1 MCDSYSRSLSI
12 RLPPVLL
19 LRFSLLSTCSH
30 LLEGAL
36 LRCCMLLF
44 YLESLSSL
52 RAKRYA
58 RVWFSALRRLYS
70 ALNFLS
76 SYMNS
81 ARSSSSLLRY
91 SLNCCASRS
100 ASLLRCIIVFCLN
113 SSFLSLIC
121 SNSGNC
127 AFTLAYLEL
136 SNSAMESR
144 SCCTFFSIC
153 CGEPLSVNSAFSSSY
168 LLRYILSTSSRLLA
182 CRASTC

>member
-1 MCDSYSRSLSI
+1 
-12 RLPPVLL
+12 
-19 LRFSLLSTCSH
+19 
-30 LLEGAL
+30 
-36 LRCCMLLF
+36 MLLF
-44 YLESLSSL
+44 YLASLSSL
-52 RAKRYA
+52 LASRYP
-58 RVWFSALRRLYS
+58 RVWFSAFRRLYS

-91 SLNCCASRS
+91 YLSCCASKS
-100 ASLLRCIIVFCLN
+100 ASFLRCIRVFCLN

-127 AFTLAYLEL
+127 ALTLASLEL
-136 SNSAMESR
+136 SISAMESR

-153 CGEPLSVNSAFSSSY
+153 CGEPLSANSPFSSSY
-168 LLRYILSTSSRLLA
+168 LLRYILRTSYRLLA